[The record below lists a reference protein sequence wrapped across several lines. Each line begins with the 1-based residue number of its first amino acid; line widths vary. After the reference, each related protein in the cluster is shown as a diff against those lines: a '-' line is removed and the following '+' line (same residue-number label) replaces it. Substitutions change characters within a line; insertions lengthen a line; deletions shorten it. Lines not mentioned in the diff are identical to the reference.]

1 MSKDRIPRD
10 AGDDN
15 GVIVP
20 GRARSRESDRT
31 VQWHRARIRNTLE
44 QTGRQ
49 VAAMAKP
56 QACRRG
62 RP

>member
-10 AGDDN
+10 AGDDI
-15 GVIVP
+15 GVIEP
-20 GRARSRESDRT
+20 GRAQSLVSDRT
-31 VQWHRARIRNTLE
+31 VQLHRARIRNTLE

-49 VAAMAKP
+49 AAAMAKR
-56 QACRRG
+56 QACKHG

>member
-10 AGDDN
+10 AGGDI
-15 GVIVP
+15 GVIET
-20 GRARSRESDRT
+20 GRAQFREADRT
-31 VQWHRARIRNTLE
+31 VQLHRARIRNTLE

-49 VAAMAKP
+49 VAAKAKR
-56 QACRRG
+56 QACKRG